1 MIRSPL
7 LCEVRVG
14 NCTALGAADCIFLI
28 LQRYQLELFPQLCL
42 LSAQLEAVKLLL
54 LHFCAHFSCDF
65 YHDLAL
71 HRPVLLHLQEL
82 VSCQTAI
89 LELDVE
95 HDQIY
100 QEEDGQ
106 QVETA
111 HDVEEDL
118 ELRRQ
123 VSSVDVYVDR
133 LDCVVDLISL
143 DDIVDDEAVGDVVHQ
158 AKPEDPDNQL
168 EEVLVVLVTNTVVQV
183 TAVMV
188 EAGHAA
194 IAFSAVL

>member
-1 MIRSPL
+1 MMKMLHSL
-7 LCEVRVG
+7 
-14 NCTALGAADCIFLI
+14 
-28 LQRYQLELFPQLCL
+28 LELF
-42 LSAQLEAVKLLL
+42 
-54 LHFCAHFSCDF
+54 HFCAHFGGDLD
-65 YHDLAL
+65 HDLAL

-89 LELDVE
+89 LELDME

-106 QVETA
+106 QVEAA

-123 VSSVDVYVDR
+123 VGSVDVYMDR
-133 LDCVVDLISL
+133 LDRVVYLVSL

-158 AKPEDPDNQL
+158 AKPEDPDDQL

-183 TAVMV
+183 TAVVV

-194 IAFSAVL
+194 IALSAVL